1 MFLVSPSFLVH
12 MFENYVSFWILQ
24 ILFGVNLVVLYTA
37 QLSSF
42 LLCFIHMVGAEGQTD
57 GYEILYYA
65 FRMRTRI
72 KWIVLLHLA

>member
-1 MFLVSPSFLVH
+1 

-42 LLCFIHMVGAEGQTD
+42 CLCFIHLVGAGGQTD
-57 GYEILYYA
+57 GYKNLVVRFSHADAHKMDFITTFSVVLY
-65 FRMRTRI
+65 
-72 KWIVLLHLA
+72 